1 MPNTPTELSADDL
14 ANALHKLNALNDRTG
29 PDTDTDTAKW
39 TVQKEK
45 LHRQFVFDDFVTAFA
60 FMARIALIAERMNH
74 HPEWFNVYNRVTVD
88 LTTHDAGGITELDVS
103 LASSM
108 NSAAA
113 AN

>member
-14 ANALHKLNALNDRTG
+14 TNALHKLNASNSGTAADAN
-29 PDTDTDTAKW
+29 TAKW
-39 TVQKEK
+39 TVQNEK